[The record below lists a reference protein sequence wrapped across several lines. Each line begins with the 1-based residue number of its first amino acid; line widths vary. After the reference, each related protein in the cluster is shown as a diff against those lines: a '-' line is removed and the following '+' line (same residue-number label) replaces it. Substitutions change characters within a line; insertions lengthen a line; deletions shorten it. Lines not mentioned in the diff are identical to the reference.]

1 MGPGPQVAGVSSN
14 SAPPGS
20 IALVVGPMF
29 AGKSSELRRRIEA
42 HARCGMRAVL
52 VRYLG
57 DDRGSADAPLFTH
70 RGDVLDETLA
80 ANVTV
85 QRVETLAE
93 VVLDPEDLFVAVD
106 EGQFFADLAGG
117 IRSWAAAGRTVVVA
131 ALNGKSDR
139 SGWPV
144 VGEALAEA
152 DELMFLRAVCVR
164 CRRPDRPAI
173 FSMRKGGAAER
184 GVSGRTVAAGKA
196 IGGKEMYEAA
206 CRTCADG

>member
-1 MGPGPQVAGVSSN
+1 MRLLTWPGSPFESHSHIDTMAAETVAGSV
-14 SAPPGS
+14 
-20 IALVVGPMF
+20 ALVLGPMF

-70 RGDVLDETLA
+70 RGDVLDESLA

-93 VVLDPEDLFVAVD
+93 VTLESDDLFVAVD
-106 EGQFFADLAGG
+106 EGQFFADLVEG
-117 IRSWAAAGRTVVVA
+117 IRGWAAAGRTIVVA

-139 SGWPV
+139 SGWS
-144 VGEALAEA
+144 GIGAALAEA
-152 DELMFLRAVCVR
+152 DEIVFLTAVCVR

-173 FSMRKGGAAER
+173 FSMRKGG
-184 GVSGRTVAAGKA
+184 GSAGKA
-196 IGGKEMYEAA
+196 IGGKEMYEAT
-206 CRTCADG
+206 CRACADSA